1 LKLFRR
7 NKEIQTPEEK
17 RERNKN
23 RLLLVSAGILMGLSF
38 PPFPFP
44 FQLLMFAGLIPLLI
58 VLEKKERLLD
68 INRAVYLFGFIF
80 SLITLYWV
88 GSWQEKSDPFLMI
101 SGGLLVFVNPVFFLI
116 PSTLYYLAR
125 GLFSRKIALYAF
137 PFFWITYE
145 YLYMLTDASFPWL
158 VLGGGLSKFTSYIQI
173 ADTVGTLGLSLFVLY
188 INIFL
193 YTAITSFRKNRI
205 VFLANVSGAVLLF
218 IIPLLYG
225 FYTINNFE
233 LSDRKVTV
241 GIIQPNLD
249 PWDKWAG
256 GNLTDITQL
265 HLDLSKEAIDQGAQL
280 LVWPET
286 ALPVYLY
293 GGTYENIVEQIDE
306 FLRKEGIYLLTG
318 MPHVIFFQE
327 GDSIPAD
334 AKYSEKSGYYYSTF
348 NAVLLVGPGEGVVQQ
363 YGKMKLVPFGER
375 VPFVDAFPF
384 LGDLIKWGVGLSG
397 WNVGK
402 DTTIFQAPYKG
413 EEDSLR
419 INGLVCYESIYPYFI
434 SQFIQKEADLI
445 AIVTND
451 SWYGNSSGPYQHK
464 EFAVVRAVENRKSVI
479 RAANGGISTIIDP
492 LGRTTKETRMFT
504 REVLTG
510 EVILQEGSTFFTR
523 NPFIVPVIASVLSL
537 FTLGIFL
544 LKRLKILLKI

>member
-193 YTAITSFRKNRI
+193 YIAITSFRKNRI

-293 GGTYENIVEQIDE
+293 GGAYENIVEQIDE